1 MICSIVNKYSIII
14 NIIIQSINKKGDLM
28 AEFAIIP
35 VIIIGVILG
44 ILELIFVHEDEAGMG
59 WLTHG
64 LHAIPIMFLFIF
76 IAMNLPYVESL
87 IGLEDNMWVTVG
99 LRVLIGIIAAFK
111 IKAAAAVAG
120 RVGENWPHVL
130 IIATLVVVS
139 PFLWEMFA
147 CQVPAITNL
156 PFNGCPAK

>member
-1 MICSIVNKYSIII
+1 MAVDIV
-14 NIIIQSINKKGDLM
+14 L
-28 AEFAIIP
+28 IP
-35 VIIIGVILG
+35 VLIIGVILG

-64 LHAIPIMFLFIF
+64 LHAIPVMFVFLF
-76 IAMNLPYVESL
+76 IAMNLPLVEGWL
-87 IGLEDNMWVTVG
+87 GLEDNMWVVIG
-99 LRVLIGIIAAFK
+99 VRVLIGIIAAFK

-147 CQVPAITNL
+147 CQISFVQSL
-156 PFNGCPAK
+156 PFTGCPALK